1 MSRLYLQKGGIDHFI
16 DKGVQLDNKSYT
28 PMSLGG
34 SGGGGGGE
42 GGGGGSGSGV
52 RDGQYELPNA
62 FFAPTNELLSIKEIS
77 STSPLTFSVVRTDT
91 PQLTIPATT
100 IGVSV
105 SQFNSSEAV
114 LDSKEYMLCNGDGL
128 YYEQETPAEG
138 AVKLVVKITNWSRE
152 YNIDTGG
159 KTIIKVKGLE
169 Q

>member
-28 PMSLGG
+28 PMSID
-34 SGGGGGGE
+34 GGGE
-42 GGGGGSGSGV
+42 
-52 RDGQYELPNA
+52 YELPNA
-62 FFAPTNELLSIKEIS
+62 FFAPDNELLFIKAIS
-77 STSPLTFSVVRTDT
+77 SASPITFSIVRTDT

-114 LDSKEYMLCNGDGL
+114 LNNKEYTLCNGDGL

-138 AVKLVVKITNWSRE
+138 AVKLVVKITNWSRA
-152 YNIDTGG
+152 YNSDTGG
-159 KTIIKVKGLE
+159 KTAIKVKGLE

>member
-28 PMSLGG
+28 PMSID
-34 SGGGGGGE
+34 GGGKF
-42 GGGGGSGSGV
+42 
-52 RDGQYELPNA
+52 ELPNA
-62 FFAPTNELLSIKEIS
+62 FFAPANELIFIKTGL

-105 SQFNSSEAV
+105 SQFDSGEKV
-114 LDSKEYMLCNGDGL
+114 LDSKEYTLCNGDGL
-128 YYEQETPAEG
+128 HYEQETPAAG
-138 AVKLVVKITNWSRE
+138 AVKLVVKITNWSRA
-152 YNIDTGG
+152 YNSDTGG
-159 KTIIKVKGLE
+159 ITTIKVKGLT

>member
-28 PMSLGG
+28 PMSIN
-34 SGGGGGGE
+34 GGGE
-42 GGGGGSGSGV
+42 
-52 RDGQYELPNA
+52 YELPNA
-62 FFAPTNELLSIKEIS
+62 FFAPDNELLFIKEIS
-77 STSPLTFSVVRTDT
+77 SASPITFSIVRTDT

-114 LDSKEYMLCNGDGL
+114 LDSKEYTLCNGDGL

-138 AVKLVVKITNWSRE
+138 AVKLVVKITNWSRA
-152 YNIDTGG
+152 YNSDTGG
-159 KTIIKVKGLE
+159 KTIIKIKGLE

>member
-28 PMSLGG
+28 PMSID
-34 SGGGGGGE
+34 GGGE
-42 GGGGGSGSGV
+42 
-52 RDGQYELPNA
+52 YELPNA
-62 FFAPTNELLSIKEIS
+62 FFAPDNELLFIKEIS
-77 STSPLTFSVVRTDT
+77 SASPITFSIVRTDT

-114 LDSKEYMLCNGDGL
+114 LNSKEYTLCNGDGL

-138 AVKLVVKITNWSRE
+138 AVKLVVKITNWSRA
-152 YNIDTGG
+152 YNSDTGG
-159 KTIIKVKGLE
+159 KTAIKVKGLE

>member
-28 PMSLGG
+28 PMSLE
-34 SGGGGGGE
+34 GGGE
-42 GGGGGSGSGV
+42 
-52 RDGQYELPNA
+52 YELSNA
-62 FFAPTNELLSIKEIS
+62 FFAPANELIFIKTIS
-77 STSPLTFSVVRTDT
+77 SASPITFSILRTDA

-105 SQFNSSEAV
+105 SQFNSSEEA
-114 LDSKEYMLCNGDGL
+114 LNSKEYTLCDGDGL

-138 AVKLVVKITNWSRE
+138 AVKLVVKITNWSRA
-152 YNIDTGG
+152 YNSDTGG
-159 KTIIKVKGLE
+159 KTTIKVKGLE

>member
-28 PMSLGG
+28 PMSID
-34 SGGGGGGE
+34 GGGE
-42 GGGGGSGSGV
+42 
-52 RDGQYELPNA
+52 YELPNA
-62 FFAPTNELLSIKEIS
+62 FFAPDNELLFIKAIS
-77 STSPLTFSVVRTDT
+77 SASPITFSVVRTDT
-91 PQLTIPATT
+91 PQLTLPATT

-114 LDSKEYMLCNGDGL
+114 LNNKEYTLCNGDGL

-138 AVKLVVKITNWSRE
+138 AVKLVVKITNWSRA
-152 YNIDTGG
+152 YNSDTGG

>member
-28 PMSLGG
+28 PMSID
-34 SGGGGGGE
+34 GGGKF
-42 GGGGGSGSGV
+42 
-52 RDGQYELPNA
+52 ELPNA
-62 FFAPTNELLSIKEIS
+62 FFAPANELIFIKDNL

-105 SQFNSSEAV
+105 SQFNSNDEA
-114 LDSKEYMLCNGDGL
+114 LDSKEYTLCNGDGL
-128 YYEQETPAEG
+128 YYEQEPLAGG
-138 AVKLVVKITNWSRE
+138 AVKLVVKITNWSRA
-152 YNIDTGG
+152 YNSDTGG
-159 KTIIKVKGLE
+159 ITTIKVKGLV